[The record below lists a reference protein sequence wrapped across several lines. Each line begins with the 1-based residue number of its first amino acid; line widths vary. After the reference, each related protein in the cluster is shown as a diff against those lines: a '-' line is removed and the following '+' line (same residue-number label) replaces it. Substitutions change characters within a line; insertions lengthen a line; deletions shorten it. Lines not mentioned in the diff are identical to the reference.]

1 MVLSD
6 ITKNIIRDEKSKA
19 VAFKVN
25 NGDELNTDEI
35 ELLNV
40 NGWVHDSSRPFV
52 RRGFEILLYKR
63 VIDNSLDGI
72 IDMFGAALSNSE
84 GCVDSASAASVS
96 AASVSAASTSPAPF
110 TDEDLI
116 EMFNRHV
123 NLPSLNGGRRKSIKQ
138 KNSKRSKK
146 SKNSRKSTKRRR

>member
-6 ITKNIIRDEKSKA
+6 TTKTIIRHAKSKA

-25 NGDELNTDEI
+25 DGDALNTEEI
-35 ELLNV
+35 NLLNV
-40 NGWVHDSSRPFV
+40 NGWVHDSSRGFV
-52 RRGFEILLYKR
+52 RRGFKILLYKR
-63 VIDNSLDGI
+63 PIDTSLDGF

-84 GCVDSASAASVS
+84 GCSPSGS

-116 EMFNRHV
+116 EMFNQNV
-123 NLPSLNGGRRKSIKQ
+123 NLPSFNGGRRKSRKQ
-138 KNSKRSKK
+138 KKSKK
-146 SKNSRKSTKRRR
+146 SKKSRKSTKRRR